1 MCLDDSLV
9 LCFIAS
15 FSIVVV
21 QSAAPHPV
29 TASFHES
36 PHKITFTWQPL
47 PQSELNGQLLGYKV
61 EYQMVAVGGVKLVTN
76 SELLTEIVPPEE
88 NAFLLI
94 NQSVYTLFRFKVAA
108 VTTAGQGNF
117 SKEVTGGIC

>member
-1 MCLDDSLV
+1 MNQTLLV
-9 LCFIAS
+9 VFSIAS
-15 FSIVVV
+15 FSIFLV

-36 PHKITFTWQPL
+36 PHKITFSWQPL
-47 PQSELNGQLLGYKV
+47 PLSDLNGQLLGYKV
-61 EYQMVAVGGVKLVTN
+61 EYQMVAVGGVRLVTD
-76 SELLTEIVPPEE
+76 SELLTEIMPSEE

-94 NQSVYTLFRFKVAA
+94 NQSVYTSFRFKVAA

-117 SKEVTGGIC
+117 SEEVIGGNY

>member
-1 MCLDDSLV
+1 MN
-9 LCFIAS
+9 FIAS
-15 FSIVVV
+15 FSIPLV

-36 PHKITFTWQPL
+36 PHKITFSWHPVT
-47 PQSELNGQLLGYKV
+47 QSELNGQLLGYKV
-61 EYQMVAVGGVKLVTN
+61 EYQMVAVGGVPVTN

-94 NQSVYTLFRFKVAA
+94 NQSVFTSFQFRVAA

-117 SKEVTGGIC
+117 SEKVTGGSY

>member
-1 MCLDDSLV
+1 MNRTSLV
-9 LCFIAS
+9 VCSIVS
-15 FSIVVV
+15 FSIFLV

-36 PHKITFTWQPL
+36 PHKIAFSWQPL

-61 EYQMVAVGGVKLVTN
+61 EYQIVAVGGVRLVTDL
-76 SELLTEIVPPEE
+76 ELLTEIVPSEE
-88 NAFLLI
+88 NVFLLI
-94 NQSVYTLFRFKVAA
+94 NQSVYTSFRFKVAA

-117 SKEVTGGIC
+117 SEEVIGGNY

>member
-1 MCLDDSLV
+1 MCS
-9 LCFIAS
+9 IAS
-15 FSIVVV
+15 FSIFLV

-36 PHKITFTWQPL
+36 PHQITFSWQPL
-47 PQSELNGQLLGYKV
+47 VQSELSGQLLGYKV
-61 EYQMVAVGGVKLVTN
+61 EYQMVAVGGVRLVTN

-94 NQSVYTLFRFKVAA
+94 NQSVYTSFRFKVAA
-108 VTTAGQGNF
+108 VITAGQGNL
-117 SKEVTGGIC
+117 SEEVIGGIY